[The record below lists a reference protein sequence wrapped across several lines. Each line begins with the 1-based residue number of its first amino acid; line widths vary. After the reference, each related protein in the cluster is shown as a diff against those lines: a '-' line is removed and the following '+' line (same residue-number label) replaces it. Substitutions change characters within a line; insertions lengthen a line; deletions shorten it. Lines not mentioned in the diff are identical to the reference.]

1 MLEKQWNT
9 NEIVWTIL
17 LDGLLKEEESKCPSL
32 NKYLY
37 PPLNGDP
44 FKSDNHEGSLDNYPM
59 VLVQIPMCIEQ
70 ENELRKLYYKPVCQ
84 LDWPKDHLLIQVL
97 DDSDDESIQQLIKGE
112 LSKWRQQGINIIY
125 QHRLIRTCYKAGNL
139 KSAKS
144 CDYVKDYE
152 FVADMDIAVRAH
164 LNGWKFIYL
173 NDVKVS

>member
-1 MLEKQWNT
+1 M
-9 NEIVWTIL
+9 
-17 LDGLLKEEESKCPSL
+17 
-32 NKYLY
+32 
-37 PPLNGDP
+37 
-44 FKSDNHEGSLDNYPM
+44 
-59 VLVQIPMCIEQ
+59 
-70 ENELRKLYYKPVCQ
+70 
-84 LDWPKDHLLIQVL
+84 IQVL

-112 LSKWRQQGINIIY
+112 VSKWRQQGINIIY

-173 NDVKVS
+173 NDVESQEKKNWKKQEDTNGDVQANKGHPRDML

>member
-1 MLEKQWNT
+1 MFKK
-9 NEIVWTIL
+9 IKPTI
-17 LDGLLKEEESKCPSL
+17 
-32 NKYLY
+32 NR
-37 PPLNGDP
+37 DP
-44 FKSDNHEGSLDNYPM
+44 FKSDNLEGSLDNYPM
-59 VLVQIPMCIEQ
+59 VLVQIPMCIER
-70 ENELRKLYYKPVCQ
+70 EVHELSISAVCQ
-84 LDWPKDHLLIQVL
+84 LDWPKDHLMIQVL

-112 LSKWRQQGINIIY
+112 VSKWRQQGINIIY

-173 NDVKVS
+173 NDVESQEKKNWKKQEDTNGDVQANKGHPRDML